1 MARANQTCSSTATY
15 WIAIA
20 IYWLSA
26 ACVTGLI
33 GVTKAI
39 GQGLCKPT
47 LSVNDVQFSPIH
59 LETLVRNWTAVVSV
73 DASQSRANFR
83 GTFDIV
89 FMRLSET
96 APDMEFREPF
106 IWMPP
111 SVNVSVEFGRDEA
124 VERYWI
130 DNISPCIC
138 RSNCEPLQGSQAMS
152 ALGQK
157 QTFSHV

>member
-33 GVTKAI
+33 GVIKAI

-59 LETLVRNWTAVVSV
+59 PETLVRNWTAVVSV
-73 DASQSRANFR
+73 KSLHQRPLGRSPYARSSRAVTFDASAS
-83 GTFDIV
+83 
-89 FMRLSET
+89 
-96 APDMEFREPF
+96 
-106 IWMPP
+106 
-111 SVNVSVEFGRDEA
+111 
-124 VERYWI
+124 
-130 DNISPCIC
+130 
-138 RSNCEPLQGSQAMS
+138 
-152 ALGQK
+152 
-157 QTFSHV
+157 

>member
-26 ACVTGLI
+26 AYVTGLI

-59 LETLVRNWTAVVSV
+59 LETLVRNWTAMVSV
-73 DASQSRANFR
+73 DASRCRANFR
-83 GTFDIV
+83 ATFDIV
-89 FMRLSET
+89 FTRLSET

-124 VERYWI
+124 WDAIGLITSHRAFVG
-130 DNISPCIC
+130 
-138 RSNCEPLQGSQAMS
+138 SNGEPLQG
-152 ALGQK
+152 GK
-157 QTFSHV
+157 I

>member
-59 LETLVRNWTAVVSV
+59 PETLVRNWTAVVSV
-73 DASQSRANFR
+73 DASRCRANFR

-89 FMRLSET
+89 FHAAERNCLRYGIPRAVHMD
-96 APDMEFREPF
+96 AA
-106 IWMPP
+106 
-111 SVNVSVEFGRDEA
+111 FGQCQRG
-124 VERYWI
+124 VW
-130 DNISPCIC
+130 P
-138 RSNCEPLQGSQAMS
+138 
-152 ALGQK
+152 
-157 QTFSHV
+157 

>member
-1 MARANQTCSSTATY
+1 
-15 WIAIA
+15 
-20 IYWLSA
+20 
-26 ACVTGLI
+26 
-33 GVTKAI
+33 
-39 GQGLCKPT
+39 
-47 LSVNDVQFSPIH
+47 VNDVQFSPIH
-59 LETLVRNWTAVVSV
+59 PETLVRNWTAVVSV

-157 QTFSHV
+157 RTLGHV

>member
-39 GQGLCKPT
+39 SQGLCQPT

-59 LETLVRNWTAVVSV
+59 GVRRCIPVQGEFQEDLQHRVHAAERNCPRYGIPRAVHM
-73 DASQSRANFR
+73 DAAFGQCQR
-83 GTFDIV
+83 GV
-89 FMRLSET
+89 W
-96 APDMEFREPF
+96 P
-106 IWMPP
+106 
-111 SVNVSVEFGRDEA
+111 
-124 VERYWI
+124 
-130 DNISPCIC
+130 
-138 RSNCEPLQGSQAMS
+138 
-152 ALGQK
+152 
-157 QTFSHV
+157 

>member
-1 MARANQTCSSTATY
+1 MVCANQTGSSTATY
-15 WIAIA
+15 WAIA
-20 IYWLSA
+20 IYWLSV
-26 ACVTGLI
+26 ACATGLI
-33 GVTKAI
+33 SITKAI

-59 LETLVRNWTAVVSV
+59 PETLVRNWTAVVSV
-73 DASQSRANFR
+73 DASRCRANFR

-89 FMRLSET
+89 FTRLSET

-130 DNISPCIC
+130 DNVSPCIC
-138 RSNCEPLQGSQAMS
+138 RE
-152 ALGQK
+152 
-157 QTFSHV
+157 

>member
-1 MARANQTCSSTATY
+1 MIDTGLSTTADELRRSQALSRSHRRRDMARANQTCSSTATY

-47 LSVNDVQFSPIH
+47 PWVNDVQFSPIH
-59 LETLVRNWTAVVSV
+59 PETLVRNWTAVVSV

-96 APDMEFREPF
+96 APD
-106 IWMPP
+106 I
-111 SVNVSVEFGRDEA
+111 G
-124 VERYWI
+124 
-130 DNISPCIC
+130 
-138 RSNCEPLQGSQAMS
+138 
-152 ALGQK
+152 ALLD
-157 QTFSHV
+157 

>member
-59 LETLVRNWTAVVSV
+59 PETLVRNWTAVVSV
-73 DASQSRANFR
+73 DASRCRANFR

-96 APDMEFREPF
+96 APQYGIPRAVHMDAA
-106 IWMPP
+106 
-111 SVNVSVEFGRDEA
+111 FGQCQRG
-124 VERYWI
+124 VW
-130 DNISPCIC
+130 P
-138 RSNCEPLQGSQAMS
+138 
-152 ALGQK
+152 
-157 QTFSHV
+157 